1 MARVRVNDDVW
12 SDFRDLAGSRPVA
25 VVLGELVTR
34 EVERHR
40 SKRLREGQLDD
51 RQLVDAL
58 ERARDQQADLA
69 AIVERLEYLD
79 AARRS
84 A

>member
-1 MARVRVNDDVW
+1 MARVRVKDDVW

-25 VVLGELVTR
+25 VALGELVTR

-79 AARRS
+79 AGRRS

>member
-1 MARVRVNDDVW
+1 MARVRVKDDVW
-12 SDFRDLAGSRPVA
+12 SDFCDLAGSRPVA

-51 RQLVDAL
+51 RQLVDAV

-79 AARRS
+79 AARRC